1 MSKVIKLGNYKGI
14 EFKVEKVPVSN
25 EEVEQQ
31 IQMILAQSSQTEEKD
46 GDTVENG
53 DIATIDF
60 VGLKDDVAFEGGTGN
75 DYDLEIGS
83 GSFIPGF
90 EEQMIGMKVNETRD
104 LNLTFPE
111 NYQAEDLAGQDV
123 VFKVTVKKLSVK
135 KEAELNDDFVEG
147 LGVPEI
153 KTVEDLKAY
162 INEGLQQQHDQQY
175 EAQKENTIFDAFMAD
190 SEVELDDDAID
201 EALDRQMSYMA
212 NQMMAQGI
220 QLDQYLQMTG
230 MDEEKL
236 REQMKPSATQQ
247 AKLEA
252 LIDEIIAV
260 EKIVVTEEVLDEQ
273 LNMVGQANQMTKEQV
288 LEKIDLEIASEFIT
302 MASKLLEIKSRYLL
316 YKQKDNNE
324 VEDPRLELMEKLEEY
339 KKFKLA
345 SQDLKD
351 NITYVD
357 DLYYRKKE
365 EIIIDDSMNID
376 DISIDAIKNIL
387 PYILKVKSED
397 NKPHKYEK
405 LDKIVRGRIVPVEEK
420 IAYIR
425 EIISRDNEVSFIK
438 VIENVDKDEVI
449 ATFLSVLE
457 LIKSREIVVYQDLF
471 FDDILIKKNLES

>member
-111 NYQAEDLAGQDV
+111 NYQEDLAGQDV

-175 EAQKENTIFDAFMAD
+175 EAQKENTIFDTFMND
-190 SEVELDDDAID
+190 CEVELDEDAID

-260 EKIVVTEEVLDEQ
+260 ENIVVTEEVLDEQ
-273 LNMVGQANQMTKEQV
+273 LNMVAQANQMTKEQV
-288 LEKIDLEIASEFIT
+288 LEKIDLEGFKRDLSRMQASRI
-302 MASKLLEIKSRYLL
+302 IV
-316 YKQKDNNE
+316 NNA
-324 VEDPRLELMEKLEEY
+324 VEK
-339 KKFKLA
+339 
-345 SQDLKD
+345 
-351 NITYVD
+351 
-357 DLYYRKKE
+357 
-365 EIIIDDSMNID
+365 
-376 DISIDAIKNIL
+376 
-387 PYILKVKSED
+387 
-397 NKPHKYEK
+397 
-405 LDKIVRGRIVPVEEK
+405 
-420 IAYIR
+420 
-425 EIISRDNEVSFIK
+425 
-438 VIENVDKDEVI
+438 
-449 ATFLSVLE
+449 
-457 LIKSREIVVYQDLF
+457 
-471 FDDILIKKNLES
+471 

>member
-14 EFKVEKVPVSN
+14 EFKVEKVPVSD

-90 EEQMIGMKVNETRD
+90 EDQMIGMKVNETRD

-111 NYQAEDLAGQDV
+111 NYQAAELAGQDV

-135 KEAELNDDFVEG
+135 KDAELNDAFVEG

-175 EAQKENTIFDAFMAD
+175 ETQKENTIFDAFMAD
-190 SEVELDDDAID
+190 SEVELDDDAI
-201 EALDRQMSYMA
+201 DRQMSYMA

-288 LEKIDLEIASEFIT
+288 LEKIDLEGFKRDLSRMQASRLIV
-302 MASKLLEIKSRYLL
+302 
-316 YKQKDNNE
+316 NNA
-324 VEDPRLELMEKLEEY
+324 VEK
-339 KKFKLA
+339 
-345 SQDLKD
+345 
-351 NITYVD
+351 
-357 DLYYRKKE
+357 
-365 EIIIDDSMNID
+365 
-376 DISIDAIKNIL
+376 
-387 PYILKVKSED
+387 
-397 NKPHKYEK
+397 
-405 LDKIVRGRIVPVEEK
+405 
-420 IAYIR
+420 
-425 EIISRDNEVSFIK
+425 
-438 VIENVDKDEVI
+438 
-449 ATFLSVLE
+449 
-457 LIKSREIVVYQDLF
+457 
-471 FDDILIKKNLES
+471 

>member
-31 IQMILAQSSQTEEKD
+31 IQMILTQSSQTEEKD

-135 KEAELNDDFVEG
+135 KAAELNDDFVEG

-252 LIDEIIAV
+252 LIDEPGILIEALV
-260 EKIVVTEEVLDEQ
+260 KFYALKINLNAIMSRPTKEGLGKYYFYTEFLANTNLDE
-273 LNMVGQANQMTKEQV
+273 
-288 LEKIDLEIASEFIT
+288 
-302 MASKLLEIKSRYLL
+302 IKGLISRI
-316 YKQKDNNE
+316 NE
-324 VEDPRLELMEKLEEY
+324 EG
-339 KKFKLA
+339 KFK
-345 SQDLKD
+345 
-351 NITYVD
+351 
-357 DLYYRKKE
+357 
-365 EIIIDDSMNID
+365 
-376 DISIDAIKNIL
+376 IKCLGFYKTI
-387 PYILKVKSED
+387 
-397 NKPHKYEK
+397 
-405 LDKIVRGRIVPVEEK
+405 
-420 IAYIR
+420 
-425 EIISRDNEVSFIK
+425 
-438 VIENVDKDEVI
+438 
-449 ATFLSVLE
+449 
-457 LIKSREIVVYQDLF
+457 
-471 FDDILIKKNLES
+471 

>member
-162 INEGLQQQHDQQY
+162 INEGLQQHDQQY
-175 EAQKENTIFDAFMAD
+175 EAQKENTIFDTFMND
-190 SEVELDDDAID
+190 CEVELDEDAID

-260 EKIVVTEEVLDEQ
+260 ENIVVSEEVLEEQ
-273 LNMVGQANQMTKEQV
+273 LNMVAQANQMTKEQV
-288 LEKIDLEIASEFIT
+288 LEKIDLEGFKRDLSRMQASRI
-302 MASKLLEIKSRYLL
+302 IV
-316 YKQKDNNE
+316 NNA
-324 VEDPRLELMEKLEEY
+324 VEK
-339 KKFKLA
+339 
-345 SQDLKD
+345 
-351 NITYVD
+351 
-357 DLYYRKKE
+357 
-365 EIIIDDSMNID
+365 
-376 DISIDAIKNIL
+376 
-387 PYILKVKSED
+387 
-397 NKPHKYEK
+397 
-405 LDKIVRGRIVPVEEK
+405 
-420 IAYIR
+420 
-425 EIISRDNEVSFIK
+425 
-438 VIENVDKDEVI
+438 
-449 ATFLSVLE
+449 
-457 LIKSREIVVYQDLF
+457 
-471 FDDILIKKNLES
+471 

>member
-123 VFKVTVKKLSVK
+123 VFKVTV
-135 KEAELNDDFVEG
+135 NDDFVEG

-153 KTVEDLKAY
+153 KTVEGLKAY

-220 QLDQYLQMTG
+220 QLNQYLQMTG

-260 EKIVVTEEVLDEQ
+260 ENIVVTEEVLDEQ

-288 LEKIDLEIASEFIT
+288 LEKIDLEGFKRDLSRMQASRI
-302 MASKLLEIKSRYLL
+302 IV
-316 YKQKDNNE
+316 NNA
-324 VEDPRLELMEKLEEY
+324 VEK
-339 KKFKLA
+339 
-345 SQDLKD
+345 
-351 NITYVD
+351 
-357 DLYYRKKE
+357 
-365 EIIIDDSMNID
+365 
-376 DISIDAIKNIL
+376 
-387 PYILKVKSED
+387 
-397 NKPHKYEK
+397 
-405 LDKIVRGRIVPVEEK
+405 
-420 IAYIR
+420 
-425 EIISRDNEVSFIK
+425 
-438 VIENVDKDEVI
+438 
-449 ATFLSVLE
+449 
-457 LIKSREIVVYQDLF
+457 
-471 FDDILIKKNLES
+471 

>member
-53 DIATIDF
+53 

-236 REQMKPSATQQ
+236 REQ
-247 AKLEA
+247 LEA

-260 EKIVVTEEVLDEQ
+260 ENIVVTEEVLDEQ

-288 LEKIDLEIASEFIT
+288 LEKIDLEGFKRDLSRMQASRI
-302 MASKLLEIKSRYLL
+302 IV
-316 YKQKDNNE
+316 NNA
-324 VEDPRLELMEKLEEY
+324 VEK
-339 KKFKLA
+339 
-345 SQDLKD
+345 
-351 NITYVD
+351 
-357 DLYYRKKE
+357 
-365 EIIIDDSMNID
+365 
-376 DISIDAIKNIL
+376 
-387 PYILKVKSED
+387 
-397 NKPHKYEK
+397 
-405 LDKIVRGRIVPVEEK
+405 
-420 IAYIR
+420 
-425 EIISRDNEVSFIK
+425 
-438 VIENVDKDEVI
+438 
-449 ATFLSVLE
+449 
-457 LIKSREIVVYQDLF
+457 
-471 FDDILIKKNLES
+471 

>member
-14 EFKVEKVPVSN
+14 EFKVEKVPVSD

-111 NYQAEDLAGQDV
+111 NYQAAELAGQDV

-147 LGVPEI
+147 L
-153 KTVEDLKAY
+153 KAY

-175 EAQKENTIFDAFMAD
+175 ETQKENTIFDAFMAD

-288 LEKIDLEIASEFIT
+288 LEKIDLEGFKRDLSRMQASRLIV
-302 MASKLLEIKSRYLL
+302 
-316 YKQKDNNE
+316 NNA
-324 VEDPRLELMEKLEEY
+324 VEK
-339 KKFKLA
+339 
-345 SQDLKD
+345 
-351 NITYVD
+351 
-357 DLYYRKKE
+357 
-365 EIIIDDSMNID
+365 
-376 DISIDAIKNIL
+376 
-387 PYILKVKSED
+387 
-397 NKPHKYEK
+397 
-405 LDKIVRGRIVPVEEK
+405 
-420 IAYIR
+420 
-425 EIISRDNEVSFIK
+425 
-438 VIENVDKDEVI
+438 
-449 ATFLSVLE
+449 
-457 LIKSREIVVYQDLF
+457 
-471 FDDILIKKNLES
+471 

>member
-1 MSKVIKLGNYKGI
+1 MKYNVQLKVYEGPLDLLYDMISKQKIDIK
-14 EFKVEKVPVSN
+14 
-25 EEVEQQ
+25 
-31 IQMILAQSSQTEEKD
+31 
-46 GDTVENG
+46 
-53 DIATIDF
+53 DISIIDIT
-60 VGLKDDVAFEGGTGN
+60 K
-75 DYDLEIGS
+75 
-83 GSFIPGF
+83 
-90 EEQMIGMKVNETRD
+90 Q
-104 LNLTFPE
+104 
-111 NYQAEDLAGQDV
+111 
-123 VFKVTVKKLSVK
+123 
-135 KEAELNDDFVEG
+135 
-147 LGVPEI
+147 
-153 KTVEDLKAY
+153 Y
-162 INEGLQQQHDQQY
+162 INY
-175 EAQKENTIFDAFMAD
+175 ITA
-190 SEVELDDDAID
+190 
-201 EALDRQMSYMA
+201 
-212 NQMMAQGI
+212 
-220 QLDQYLQMTG
+220 
-230 MDEEKL
+230 
-236 REQMKPSATQQ
+236 
-247 AKLEA
+247 
-252 LIDEIIAV
+252 
-260 EKIVVTEEVLDEQ
+260 
-273 LNMVGQANQMTKEQV
+273 
-288 LEKIDLEIASEFIT
+288 LEKMDLEIASEFIT

-397 NKPHKYEK
+397 NKPHKDEK

>member
-123 VFKVTVKKLSVK
+123 VFKVTVKK
-135 KEAELNDDFVEG
+135 EAELNDDFVEG

-153 KTVEDLKAY
+153 KTVDDLKAY

-260 EKIVVTEEVLDEQ
+260 ENIVVTEEVLDEQ
-273 LNMVGQANQMTKEQV
+273 LNMVAQANQMTKEQV
-288 LEKIDLEIASEFIT
+288 LEKIDLEGFKRDLSRMQASRI
-302 MASKLLEIKSRYLL
+302 IV
-316 YKQKDNNE
+316 NNA
-324 VEDPRLELMEKLEEY
+324 VEK
-339 KKFKLA
+339 
-345 SQDLKD
+345 
-351 NITYVD
+351 
-357 DLYYRKKE
+357 
-365 EIIIDDSMNID
+365 
-376 DISIDAIKNIL
+376 
-387 PYILKVKSED
+387 
-397 NKPHKYEK
+397 
-405 LDKIVRGRIVPVEEK
+405 
-420 IAYIR
+420 
-425 EIISRDNEVSFIK
+425 
-438 VIENVDKDEVI
+438 
-449 ATFLSVLE
+449 
-457 LIKSREIVVYQDLF
+457 
-471 FDDILIKKNLES
+471 

>member
-162 INEGLQQQHDQQY
+162 INEGLQQQHDQTY
-175 EAQKENTIFDAFMAD
+175 NSQKENAIFGQIIDN
-190 SEVELDDDAID
+190 SEVEVSDEEIE
-201 EALDRQMSYMA
+201 EALNKHIERIQIELA
-212 NQMMAQGI
+212 GQGM
-220 QLDQYLQMTG
+220 QLEQYLQMMGT
-230 MDEEKL
+230 DQDNL
-236 REQMKPSATQQ
+236 RKQLEPSAKQQ
-247 AKLEA
+247 AIFEA
-252 LIDEIIAV
+252 IIDEIVRQENIEISEEELNQQIDAIASYNQISVEDVLKQVNKEDLKRDYSRIKASQIVINAAV
-260 EKIVVTEEVLDEQ
+260 EK
-273 LNMVGQANQMTKEQV
+273 
-288 LEKIDLEIASEFIT
+288 
-302 MASKLLEIKSRYLL
+302 
-316 YKQKDNNE
+316 
-324 VEDPRLELMEKLEEY
+324 
-339 KKFKLA
+339 
-345 SQDLKD
+345 
-351 NITYVD
+351 
-357 DLYYRKKE
+357 
-365 EIIIDDSMNID
+365 
-376 DISIDAIKNIL
+376 
-387 PYILKVKSED
+387 
-397 NKPHKYEK
+397 
-405 LDKIVRGRIVPVEEK
+405 
-420 IAYIR
+420 
-425 EIISRDNEVSFIK
+425 
-438 VIENVDKDEVI
+438 
-449 ATFLSVLE
+449 
-457 LIKSREIVVYQDLF
+457 
-471 FDDILIKKNLES
+471 